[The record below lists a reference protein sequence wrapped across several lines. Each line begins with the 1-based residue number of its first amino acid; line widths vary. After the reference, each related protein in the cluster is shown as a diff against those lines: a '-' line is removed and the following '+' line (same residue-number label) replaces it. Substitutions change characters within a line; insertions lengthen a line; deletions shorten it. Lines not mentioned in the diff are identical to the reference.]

1 MNQDIFLSTNEKK
14 AGEND
19 KDGASEAGNVPEG
32 PYVDVEVNASEGN
45 VDVEV
50 NVSEGNVDVEVNVS
64 EGNKGPTIGDSEEEK
79 DSEPTEVEPLIE
91 SDQNV

>member
-1 MNQDIFLSTNEKK
+1 MRRRL
-14 AGEND
+14 END
-19 KDGASEAGNVPEG
+19 KDGAAVAG
-32 PYVDVEVNASEGN
+32 
-45 VDVEV
+45 
-50 NVSEGNVDVEVNVS
+50 NVSEGPDVDVEVNVS

>member
-1 MNQDIFLSTNEKK
+1 MRRRL
-14 AGEND
+14 END
-19 KDGASEAGNVPEG
+19 KDGAAVAGNVSEG
-32 PYVDVEVNASEGN
+32 PD